1 MKPTRSVDRK
11 AWSRSLIVLVAGILL
26 AGLTLGGAGPV
37 PRMEGTAFAA
47 MAADKPAPDFEL
59 KDLGGSTVRIGSFKG
74 QKAVLVYFWATWC
87 PYCVKAKPKVAE
99 LRKDI
104 SESEMAILAINVG
117 GTDSLEHVKRFQEI
131 NPVSWPVL
139 YDKDGSVAKKYH
151 VVGIPLFVLVNKEGN
166 MVYVGNSLPDP
177 MDYLKKK

>member
-1 MKPTRSVDRK
+1 MNPTQCVDR
-11 AWSRSLIVLVAGILL
+11 RSWTGNLIVLVVGIFL
-26 AGLTLGGAGPV
+26 AGLIVGVPGTL
-37 PRMEGTAFAA
+37 PRMEGTALAA
-47 MAADKPAPDFEL
+47 VADNTPAPDFEL
-59 KDLGGSTVRIGSFKG
+59 KDLSGSTVRIGSFKG

-99 LRKDI
+99 LRKET
-104 SESEMAILAINVG
+104 SESDLAILDINVG

-166 MVYVGNSLPDP
+166 MVYVETACPIRKSI
-177 MDYLKKK
+177 